1 MANPRPLCPILLI
14 GFPAPKQGERDL
26 RRCTP
31 ECALFDESVKQCSI
45 RSCYEQ
51 LEIVSGQ
58 LDDVM
63 TIISEGFVPFEDD
76 ETFDYDAN
84 TIGKA

>member
-1 MANPRPLCPILLI
+1 MANSKPLCPILLI
-14 GFPAPKQGERDL
+14 GFPAPKDGERDI

-31 ECALFDESVKQCSI
+31 ECALYDESVKQCHIVTCS
-45 RSCYEQ
+45 EQ
-51 LEIVSGQ
+51 LTYLSGQ

-63 TIISEGFVPFEDD
+63 TLISDGFVPFEDD

-84 TIGKA
+84 NIGRA